1 MDRFDIWDGSDDEMI
16 VITRKQVGSLVKSA
30 YSCGKTGAFY
40 PEGLICVGRYEDVK
54 YGDGRCD
61 VCAREYYRLRRL
73 HDVTAGHLTKARAE
87 LALLRYEN
95 RFMRRELD
103 RWRGVELFDR
113 SIPAHYRGD
122 GYVTCSR
129 AMESASVQDE
139 VVPRSAMGMWW
150 WMCAFKYVWRMW
162 SKADP
167 IADAMKAL
175 SCLEHI
181 KDSLE
186 EDLDER

>member
-1 MDRFDIWDGSDDEMI
+1 M
-16 VITRKQVGSLVKSA
+16 T
-30 YSCGKTGAFY
+30 GKTARTTSLADFTA
-40 PEGLICVGRYEDVK
+40 C
-54 YGDGRCD
+54 DGVPSVNRKPTMAD
-61 VCAREYYRLRRL
+61 RAREI
-73 HDVTAGHLTKARAE
+73 VAGFIDGGDACAVCE
-87 LALLRYEN
+87 LSD
-95 RFMRRELD
+95 RRELD

-129 AMESASVQDE
+129 AMESASAQGT

>member
-1 MDRFDIWDGSDDEMI
+1 
-16 VITRKQVGSLVKSA
+16 
-30 YSCGKTGAFY
+30 
-40 PEGLICVGRYEDVK
+40 
-54 YGDGRCD
+54 
-61 VCAREYYRLRRL
+61 
-73 HDVTAGHLTKARAE
+73 
-87 LALLRYEN
+87 
-95 RFMRRELD
+95 
-103 RWRGVELFDR
+103 
-113 SIPAHYRGD
+113 
-122 GYVTCSR
+122 
-129 AMESASVQDE
+129 MESASAQGT

>member
-1 MDRFDIWDGSDDEMI
+1 M
-16 VITRKQVGSLVKSA
+16 
-30 YSCGKTGAFY
+30 
-40 PEGLICVGRYEDVK
+40 
-54 YGDGRCD
+54 
-61 VCAREYYRLRRL
+61 
-73 HDVTAGHLTKARAE
+73 
-87 LALLRYEN
+87 LRYEN
-95 RFMRRELD
+95 RFKQRELD

-129 AMESASVQDE
+129 AMESATYQDT

-167 IADAMKAL
+167 IADAMKAMD
-175 SCLEHI
+175 CLEHI